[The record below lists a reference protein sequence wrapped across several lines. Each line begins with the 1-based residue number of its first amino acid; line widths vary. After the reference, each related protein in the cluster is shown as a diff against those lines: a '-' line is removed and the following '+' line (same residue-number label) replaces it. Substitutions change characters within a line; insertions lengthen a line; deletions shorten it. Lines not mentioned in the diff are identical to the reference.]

1 MRNRHLKIVRTDG
14 SPCGWYPA
22 FIRFFIPLAVAFVL
36 LIQLSTLAPLLGL
49 AIVGWSFFDRNRQ
62 GLHDKLAR
70 TVVVA
75 A

>member
-1 MRNRHLKIVRTDG
+1 VRVVRADG
-14 SPCGWYPA
+14 SPCGWYGA
-22 FIRFFIPLAVAFVL
+22 FTRFFVPLVIAIAIPTIGAIIGLGMVAW
-36 LIQLSTLAPLLGL
+36 A
-49 AIVGWSFFDRNRQ
+49 FFDRNGQ

>member
-1 MRNRHLKIVRTDG
+1 M
-14 SPCGWYPA
+14 
-22 FIRFFIPLAVAFVL
+22 RFFIPLAVAFL
-36 LIQLSTLAPLLGL
+36 LQIQLSTLAPLLGL

-62 GLHDKLAR
+62 GIHDKLAR